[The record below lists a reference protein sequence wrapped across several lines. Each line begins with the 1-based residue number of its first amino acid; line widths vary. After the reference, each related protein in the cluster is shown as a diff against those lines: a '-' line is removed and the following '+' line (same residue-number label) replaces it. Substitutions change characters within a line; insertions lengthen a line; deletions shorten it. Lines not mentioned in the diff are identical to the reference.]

1 MKSSDLYVGMGVRYK
16 SQYGAY
22 LYGRIVEIGTEAPI
36 RHKVLRVTGKK
47 DPQDPNE
54 TIYIEDRSNNGKL
67 IVDTVTS
74 NAIKSEVSPASTR
87 KRPVRR
93 NLKREQELS
102 KELLAPVKEQEQSV
116 ALGSAVAEHLADDLL
131 DRAKQ
136 GIEMLQSLDTTP
148 TQFRSA
154 TLSTRNPVELGMRTI
169 AQYKEEDIAE
179 VWDILGQPADV
190 LDFFISN
197 SRNQNGVR
205 ITMPSINI
213 RIDYFLKVLEPL
225 VRREM
230 FSILTTSDD
239 DDYTRPSN

>member
-67 IVDTVTS
+67 TVDTVTS

-116 ALGSAVAEHLADDLL
+116 ALGSAVAAHLAEDLL
-131 DRAKQ
+131 ERARR

-148 TQFRSA
+148 AQFRSECRA
-154 TLSTRNPVELGMRTI
+154 RPVELGMRTI
-169 AQYKEEDIAE
+169 AQYKEEDVAE
-179 VWDILGQPADV
+179 VWDVLGQPADV
-190 LDFFISN
+190 LDFFTSH
-197 SRNQNGVR
+197 SRNPNGVK

-239 DDYTRPSN
+239 DYTRPSN